1 MADAT
6 RKYKDFKIYACFVLN
21 RLVSMLDIDL
31 YQPDLEARLPAI
43 LEGCKE
49 RFLTKSDIRHEIRS
63 NHNMTEKILEH
74 LQEEGFVALSSEERS
89 YEVRITAS
97 GVLHIR
103 KFNEFYIHIYDSAI
117 RDHYRYQD
125 LPSWVTHGKG

>member
-31 YQPDLEARLPAI
+31 YQPDLEQNLPTI
-43 LEGCKE
+43 LQVRQD

-63 NHNMTEKILEH
+63 NHHMTEKILEH
-74 LQEEGFVALSSEERS
+74 LQEEGYVSLDAQERS
-89 YEVRITAS
+89 YQVRITPA

-103 KFNEFYIHIYDSAI
+103 RFNEFYIHIYDSAI